1 MDLWKGRRRWRGC
14 SDSWRRDWAIEWWSG
29 WLADS
34 RRSRSGRGSGLVRPP
49 DGGIGRRRGR
59 ASAGAVNRGFRQSSW
74 TSDSS
79 KCPDELAHRRLAP
92 CHGANSTRNG
102 HRGPKQVPDATGVT
116 GSVGARGAVQ
126 GEAGGRWR
134 WSMETVTGPTSGSW
148 AAPASRRGFRCAR
161 WSGRRQSAAAPPAVA
176 VPGRYRA
183 AGPGGCTA
191 LARRARDPC
200 GGGRPG

>member
-1 MDLWKGRRRWRGC
+1 MTCSWSAAVGSSRWPAARSSLISRKFCSVIALISGTWWVISSSHSARR
-14 SDSWRRDWAIEWWSG
+14 SG
-29 WLADS
+29 SAYSCRS
-34 RRSRSGRGSGLVRPP
+34 RRSSRKRSATLWAT
-49 DGGIGRRRGR
+49 R
-59 ASAGAVNRGFRQSSW
+59 ASAMGLLRSNSSVTTCG
-74 TSDSS
+74 TSSS
-79 KCPDELAHRRLAP
+79 SRFECL
-92 CHGANSTRNG
+92 STR
-102 HRGPKQVPDATGVT
+102 RGTMSACPFLLL
-116 GSVGARGAVQ
+116 ARSSHTHVST
-126 GEAGGRWR
+126 
-134 WSMETVTGPTSGSW
+134 SMETVTGPTSGSW